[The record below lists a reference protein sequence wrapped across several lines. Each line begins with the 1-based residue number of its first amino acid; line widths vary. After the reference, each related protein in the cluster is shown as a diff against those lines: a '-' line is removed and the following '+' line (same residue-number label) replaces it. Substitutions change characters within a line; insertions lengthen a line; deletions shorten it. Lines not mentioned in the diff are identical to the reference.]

1 MSGEL
6 NHKLIKFSWCEEN
19 HTFLQSPPHPSPL
32 PYHLRRS
39 VFLRLPPQ
47 EAILYA
53 RKYLLAYIPSQEVL
67 KLLTSTLY
75 TGKANGRIVPNDT
88 VSLVQLFREEFC
100 KRHGWPKED
109 PLEVVVDL
117 GSRGGA
123 LNAIEKARRV
133 MGAHLGDVR
142 KWDELPVCL
151 VCLPYQ
157 STYSTFKDL
166 LLTIIFLL

>member
-1 MSGEL
+1 MHIRASAHDS
-6 NHKLIKFSWCEEN
+6 NSWCEVN
-19 HTFLQSPPHPSPL
+19 HAFLQSPPHPSPL
-32 PYHLRRS
+32 PYHLHRS

-53 RKYLLAYIPSQEVL
+53 RKYLVAYIPSQEVL

-75 TGKANGRIVPNDT
+75 ADKAPTNLPKET
-88 VSLVQLFREEFC
+88 TSLVQLFREEFC
-100 KRHGWPKED
+100 RRHGWPKED

-142 KWDELPVCL
+142 KWDELPVC
-151 VCLPYQ
+151 PDDTSSRY
-157 STYSTFKDL
+157 TPHFRRPG
-166 LLTIIFLL
+166 